1 MPEGLIFA
9 ARYLKQRHYRITA
22 LCLPGGRC
30 GMRLVSLL
38 SRSDAIADLAV
49 VVPLY
54 VLSIGGL

>member
-1 MPEGLIFA
+1 
-9 ARYLKQRHYRITA
+9 
-22 LCLPGGRC
+22 
-30 GMRLVSLL
+30 MRLVSLL